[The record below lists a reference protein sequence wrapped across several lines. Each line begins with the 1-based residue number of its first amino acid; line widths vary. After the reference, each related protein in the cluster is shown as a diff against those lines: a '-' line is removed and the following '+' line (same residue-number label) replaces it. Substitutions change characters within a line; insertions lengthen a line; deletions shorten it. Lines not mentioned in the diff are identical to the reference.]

1 MKMTR
6 HAKIKEIIDNHK
18 IETQEDL
25 ASALR
30 GEGIDVTQA
39 TVSRDIKEL
48 MLVKVPDANGHYHYA
63 YPKEHG
69 MMLTMERLA
78 RTFHDSI
85 VSVRASDSMVV
96 IRSLPGTA
104 QSVAFALDYMKWPE
118 ILGTIAG
125 DDTVFVAMENKEGV
139 VTLPSGLQYQV
150 IKPGNGKQP
159 KATDKVRCHYEGMLV
174 DGTLFDSSVQR
185 GEPAVFGLNQVI
197 AGWTEGVQL
206 MQEGA
211 KYRFFIPYQ
220 LGYGERGAGQ
230 SIPPFSALV
239 FDVELIEVL

>member
-30 GEGIDVTQA
+30 NEGIDVTQA

-63 YPKEHG
+63 YPKEHS
-69 MMLTMERLA
+69 MMLTTERLE

-85 VSVRASDSMVV
+85 VNIRANECMVV
-96 IRSLPGTA
+96 IHSLPGTA
-104 QSVAFALDYMKWPE
+104 QAVGFALDYMKWPE

-125 DDTVFVAMENKEGV
+125 DDTVFVALENKAGV
-139 VTLPSGLQYQV
+139 LSLLKRLQ
-150 IKPGNGKQP
+150 
-159 KATDKVRCHYEGMLV
+159 E
-174 DGTLFDSSVQR
+174 
-185 GEPAVFGLNQVI
+185 
-197 AGWTEGVQL
+197 
-206 MQEGA
+206 
-211 KYRFFIPYQ
+211 YR
-220 LGYGERGAGQ
+220 
-230 SIPPFSALV
+230 
-239 FDVELIEVL
+239 

>member
-1 MKMTR
+1 MKKTR
-6 HAKIKEIIDNHK
+6 HEKILEIIQDYDV
-18 IETQEDL
+18 ETQEDL

-125 DDTVFVAMENKEGV
+125 DDTVFVAVENKEGV
-139 VTLPSGLQYQV
+139 VSLL
-150 IKPGNGKQP
+150 KRLK
-159 KATDKVRCHYEGMLV
+159 E
-174 DGTLFDSSVQR
+174 
-185 GEPAVFGLNQVI
+185 
-197 AGWTEGVQL
+197 
-206 MQEGA
+206 
-211 KYRFFIPYQ
+211 YR
-220 LGYGERGAGQ
+220 
-230 SIPPFSALV
+230 
-239 FDVELIEVL
+239 

>member
-6 HAKIKEIIDNHK
+6 HAKIKEIIDNHQ

-139 VTLPSGLQYQV
+139 VTLL
-150 IKPGNGKQP
+150 KRLK
-159 KATDKVRCHYEGMLV
+159 E
-174 DGTLFDSSVQR
+174 
-185 GEPAVFGLNQVI
+185 
-197 AGWTEGVQL
+197 
-206 MQEGA
+206 
-211 KYRFFIPYQ
+211 YR
-220 LGYGERGAGQ
+220 
-230 SIPPFSALV
+230 
-239 FDVELIEVL
+239 